1 MAVNAFNAA
10 RAISC
15 AALSSGEV
23 LHQVCC
29 LTMQLTVLFRLYNA
43 FQAVPVD
50 PVLPELKASGVLPCS
65 ARASLLASVPGM

>member
-1 MAVNAFNAA
+1 MHLLQQKQPAVQHKPVGKLLLQM
-10 RAISC
+10 RC
-15 AALSSGEV
+15 
-23 LHQVCC
+23 H
-29 LTMQLTVLFRLYNA
+29 TMQPDMLFRLCHV